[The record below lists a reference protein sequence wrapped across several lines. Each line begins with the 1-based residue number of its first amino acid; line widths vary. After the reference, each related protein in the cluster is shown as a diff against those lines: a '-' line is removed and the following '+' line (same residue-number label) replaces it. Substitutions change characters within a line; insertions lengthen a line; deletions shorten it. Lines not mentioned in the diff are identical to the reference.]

1 MKRISTTSMNSEP
14 RRTVLGIV
22 LGVAALLSLVRGPGI
37 AAATPE
43 ELIGETAT
51 EVLAIL
57 RNDQM
62 TFAQKSQK
70 LESYLDARCDLATT
84 AKLAM
89 GRNWKVLSAPQQTE
103 FTDLFKQYLIYT
115 YRDNINSYGG
125 QSVDVTGGRPEE
137 RGDYTV
143 HTLIKGGDTK
153 EPVVVD
159 YRLRRVES
167 GDWRIIDVIAE
178 GISLISNLR
187 SQFQEIISA
196 RGADGLLRT
205 LREKTDRI

>member
-1 MKRISTTSMNSEP
+1 
-14 RRTVLGIV
+14 
-22 LGVAALLSLVRGPGI
+22 LLARGPGI

-51 EVLAIL
+51 EVLRIL
-57 RNDQM
+57 RNDGLS
-62 TFAQKSQK
+62 FDQKSQK
-70 LESYLDARCDLATT
+70 LETYLDARCDLATT

-89 GRNWKVLSAPQQTE
+89 GRNWKILSAPQQSE
-103 FTDLFKQYLIYT
+103 FTELFKQYLIYT

-143 HTLIKGGDTK
+143 HTRIKGGETK
-153 EPVVVD
+153 EPIVVD
-159 YRLRRVES
+159 YRLRKVES

-205 LREKTDRI
+205 LREKTGRT

>member
-1 MKRISTTSMNSEP
+1 MNSEP
-14 RRTVLGIV
+14 RRAVRGIV
-22 LGVAALLSLVRGPGI
+22 LGVAALLSLVGGPGI
-37 AAATPE
+37 AGATPE

-51 EVLAIL
+51 EVLVIL
-57 RNDQM
+57 RDDAM
-62 TFAQKSQK
+62 SFDQKSQK
-70 LESYLDARCDLATT
+70 LETYLDARCDLATT

-103 FTDLFKQYLIYT
+103 YTELFKQYLIYT

-125 QSVDVTGGRPEE
+125 QTVDVTGGRPEE

-153 EPVVVD
+153 QPIVVD
-159 YRLRRVES
+159 YRLRKVAS

-187 SQFQEIISA
+187 SQFQEIIST

-205 LREKTDRI
+205 LREKIERT